1 MVPLNPI
8 VAVEY
13 AFTLGYLHTK
23 LLDHPKLP
31 TNSIGELWE
40 IQSALGLDE
49 SQFNTSHQL
58 RKDITECY
66 VTLLQMYEEDD
77 EDE

>member
-1 MVPLNPI
+1 MVPLNPV

-31 TNSIGELWE
+31 ANSISELWK
-40 IQSALGLDE
+40 IQSALGLEE
-49 SQFNTSHQL
+49 SQYNTSPKL
-58 RKDITECY
+58 RKDITRCY
-66 VTLLQMYEEDD
+66 VTLLQMYEEEDD
-77 EDE
+77 G